1 MTQISDKRR
10 KNMKKLVLLFVA
22 VFSLFGLIACV
33 DDTNTEKELESIVIT
48 AEPTK
53 VEYNLGEE
61 LDLAGLAVKAV
72 YSDETEVELAVAD
85 LTVSGFDNATASE
98 QTITVTYEGKTVTF
112 TVNVFD
118 PNAERVLRSISV
130 KSLPT
135 TQQYAIGES
144 FDDAGLVIEALY
156 ENGDR
161 EEVTGY
167 TLTGFTSEAVK
178 LDGVITVTFEEKTAT
193 FSYKVRE
200 VIVQGVTETTI
211 KVGNTAVASGPLSFV
226 GVPFNAGIEAYFH
239 KINEAGGIAGRTIEF
254 VTYDDGFDA
263 TAGLNYTKQL
273 VEEDNIF
280 ALVGHFGTPTVGATL
295 GYIQETG
302 VPMVY
307 AATGINALYFE
318 KEDGLSNPV
327 MAVQPIYKTDGRMMT
342 ARALNEALFGANG
355 DAQLAADAKVGV
367 LHTTTDDGV
376 SIKAGI
382 EVQAATEGREDD
394 FIYRSFSVADTAA
407 LAAAVLDFQTEGV
420 SAVIVASNQAPFKA
434 AVGALNSAGLAVPV
448 FTSYVNADATSVD
461 PTIDYGFPMYAN
473 AWLDIVDPNGQ
484 SGFSDAYWAFA
495 TDMTAAGHADYA
507 ANAFAMAGYIAASIF
522 VEGLNR
528 VDDGLLTW
536 ETYID
541 AMESAEIN
549 VPMGGVVDFTEGKRW
564 GIASMALLQLDNS
577 GEAPQWA
584 KVRNIETIQDIQAK

>member
-1 MTQISDKRR
+1 
-10 KNMKKLVLLFVA
+10 MKKLVLLLVA

-33 DDTNTEKELESIVIT
+33 DNTEDEKTLDSIVIT

-61 LDLAGLAVKAV
+61 LDLTGLAVKAV

-85 LTVSGFDNATASE
+85 VTVTGFDNTTASE
-98 QTITVTYEGKTVTF
+98 QTITVTYQEKTDTF

-118 PNAERVLRSISV
+118 PLAERVLRSISV

-135 TQQYAIGES
+135 TQQYAVGES
-144 FDDAGLVIEALY
+144 FDDTGLVIEALY

-161 EEVTGY
+161 EEITEY

-178 LDGVITVTFEEKTAT
+178 LDGVITVTFEEETTT
-193 FSYKVRE
+193 FTYKVRE
-200 VIVQGVTETTI
+200 VIVQGVTDTTI
-211 KVGNTAVASGPLSFV
+211 TVGNTAATSGVFAAV
-226 GVPFNAGIEAYFH
+226 GIPFNAGIEAYFF
-239 KINEAGGIAGRTIEF
+239 KINEAGGINGRTLEF

-273 VEEDNIF
+273 VEEDNVF

-307 AATGINALYFE
+307 AATGINSLYFE

-327 MAVQPIYKTDGRMMT
+327 MAVQPIYKTDGRIMT
-342 ARALNEALFGANG
+342 ARALNESLFGANG
-355 DAQLAADAKVGV
+355 DAQLPSDAKVGV
-367 LHTTTDDGV
+367 LHTTTDDGM

-382 EVQAATEGREDD
+382 
-394 FIYRSFSVADTAA
+394 
-407 LAAAVLDFQTEGV
+407 LDLQTEGV
-420 SAVIVASNQAPFKA
+420 QAVIIASNQAPFKA
-434 AVGALNSAGLAVPV
+434 AVGALDSAGLTVPV

-461 PTIDYGFPMYAN
+461 PTIDYGFPMFAN
-473 AWLDIVDPNGQ
+473 AWLDIVDPEGTNGL
-484 SGFSDAYWAFA
+484 SDAYWTFA
-495 TDMTAAGHADYA
+495 TDMTAAGYGDYA

-577 GEAPQWA
+577 GDLPAWA